1 MQREDILELILLE
14 ADGGLS
20 LEESGRLE
28 EELARDPTLR
38 DERSRMQSAWK
49 DLKDL
54 GRGLAMRPEFGES
67 RLASLRAPR
76 REGVII
82 GGHVRAAAAALL
94 LATFAR
100 GSFDPR
106 TSIVVDRF
114 GPDANGAAVRSTAA
128 ADETIRAATGETVV
142 ASAIDGL
149 RVNLSNGGVSL
160 NADGEVR
167 IEPGPIS
174 ADVMIGERA
183 ARIDLGGLELIGAQA
198 SLAVFDENEDRKFL
212 VLSGSLRLNDFTG
225 QVFTRLDGAVKVG
238 PDKSAAGFNPIGTG
252 NPLTD
257 PATAPT
263 RTETPIVVDPEP
275 AHEHSDP
282 TRLTN
287 RSFAPAHLI
296 GTITSASDGSVVAGA
311 VVTLVRDLLPEDALK
326 ALLPD
331 DPELRLETRRDL
343 DTARAVLGGA
353 FTVTSDADGRF
364 DLPRLP
370 PGIWR
375 IDVQVPDESRFAD
388 LRDRFFEVRAGEER
402 ALPLAL
408 DDGATASG
416 RIVDSKGRA
425 VTNAI
430 LTRLGRTIHVG
441 SSGEFNLDHVSATDG
456 LTTIRANDFVLT
468 DVDLSTQDFNAITLP
483 RSIPIR
489 GVIRDHDGTPIA
501 GRIEA
506 GFEVNGVWHVE
517 RTNVDAVDGKF
528 SLRTI
533 PSGVAVRLVASSRGY
548 QVATRYLDPDASRSD
563 KFYFDLPA
571 DRSVTVFPYDFDLG
585 RPVSDA
591 AVLAYGVQELLP
603 GVEESIGFSLSGLDP
618 DNDTAAIVCSAGLRF
633 TTFSFAPNATEVHV
647 EMHPARDR
655 RVRVVDPSGNDVSDA
670 LVVWS
675 ARMNED
681 PRVLAVVPAIGVLD
695 HVELPDYGLD
705 GGGLVAQI
713 VVTSNGTTTVVDD
726 DPTKDEI
733 VVVLGGSDQ

>member
-20 LEESGRLE
+20 LEESGLLE
-28 EELARDPTLR
+28 TELARDPTLR
-38 DERSRMQSAWK
+38 DERTRIHSAWN
-49 DLKDL
+49 DVRDL

-114 GPDANGAAVRSTAA
+114 GPDANGAAVRSTAS
-128 ADETIRAATGETVV
+128 ADETIRADSGESVV
-142 ASAIDGL
+142 ASSIDGL
-149 RVNLSNGGVSL
+149 RVNLRNGGVSL
-160 NADGEVR
+160 NADGEMR

-183 ARIDLGGLELIGAQA
+183 ARIDLGGLELIGTQA
-198 SLAVFDENEDRKFL
+198 TLSVSGEFEDRQFA

-225 QVFTRLDGAVKVG
+225 RVFTRLDGEVRVG
-238 PDKSAAGFNPIGTG
+238 PDKSSAGFNPIASG

-257 PATAPT
+257 PETVPT
-263 RTETPIVVDPEP
+263 RTETPIEVIPDEP
-275 AHEHSDP
+275 TREHSDP
-282 TRLTN
+282 TLLMN
-287 RSFAPAHLI
+287 RSFAPAHLV
-296 GTITSASDGSVVAGA
+296 GTITSASDGTAVAGA

-326 ALLPD
+326 VLLPE

-364 DLPRLP
+364 DIPRLP

-375 IDVQVPDESRFAD
+375 IDIQAPEESRFAD

-408 DDGATASG
+408 DDGATAYG
-416 RIVDSKGRA
+416 RIVDSKGRP

-430 LTRLGRTIHVG
+430 LTRLERTIHTG
-441 SSGEFNLDHVSATDG
+441 SNGEFKFEHVSATDG
-456 LTTIRANDFVLT
+456 RATIRANDFVLT
-468 DVDLSTQDFNAITLP
+468 DVDLSTLEFNAITLS

-489 GVIRDHDGTPIA
+489 GVIRDHVGTPMA

-517 RTNVDAVDGKF
+517 RTNVDVEGKF

-533 PSGVAVRLVASSRGY
+533 PSGVAIRLVAGSRGY
-548 QVATRYLDPDASRSD
+548 QIATRFLDPDASRAD
-563 KFYFDLPA
+563 KFYLDLPT
-571 DRSVTVFPYDFDLG
+571 DRSVTVYPYDVAFG

-603 GVEESIGFSLSGLDP
+603 GVEETVGFSLSGIDS

-647 EMHPARDR
+647 EMQPARDR
-655 RVRVVDPSGNDVSDA
+655 RVRVVDPSGNAVSDA

-681 PRVLAVVPAIGVLD
+681 PRVLAVVPAIGLSD
-695 HVELPDYGLD
+695 HIQLPDYGLD
-705 GGGLVAQI
+705 GGGLDAQI
-713 VVTSNGTTTVVDD
+713 VVTSKGSTAVVKD
-726 DPTKDEI
+726 DPTQDEI
-733 VVVLGGSDQ
+733 VVVVGGSDQ

>member
-20 LEESGRLE
+20 LEDSARLE
-28 EELARDPTLR
+28 DALARDPTLR
-38 DERSRMQSAWK
+38 DERSRMHSAWK
-49 DLKDL
+49 DVKDL
-54 GRGLAMRPEFGES
+54 GRGLGMRPEFGES
-67 RLASLRAPR
+67 RLSSLRAPR

-114 GPDANGAAVRSTAA
+114 GADANGAAVRSTAT
-128 ADETIRAATGETVV
+128 ADESIRAANGESVV
-142 ASAIDGL
+142 VSSIDGL
-149 RVNLSNGGVSL
+149 RVNLHNGGVSL
-160 NADGEVR
+160 SADGEVR
-167 IEPGPIS
+167 IEPGPIA

-183 ARIDLGGLELIGAQA
+183 ARIDLGGLELIGTQA
-198 SLAVFDENEDRKFL
+198 SFAVTGDYEDRKFM

-225 QVFTRLDGAVKVG
+225 RVFTRLDGEVRVG
-238 PDKSAAGFNPIGTG
+238 PDKSAAGFNPIVSG
-252 NPLTD
+252 NPLVD
-257 PATAPT
+257 PATVPT
-263 RTETPIVVDPEP
+263 RTETSVEPPPEP
-275 AHEHSDP
+275 AREHSDP
-282 TRLTN
+282 TRLMN
-287 RSFAPAHLI
+287 RSFAPAHLA
-296 GTITSASDGSVVAGA
+296 GTITAASDGTAVAGA
-311 VVTLVRDLLPEDALK
+311 VVTLVRELLPEDALK

-353 FTVTSDADGRF
+353 FTVASDANGGF

-388 LRDRFFEVRAGEER
+388 LRDRFFAVRAGEDL

-408 DDGATASG
+408 EDGATAFG

-430 LTRLGRTIHVG
+430 LMRLGRTIHTDWNG
-441 SSGEFNLDHVSATDG
+441 DFKLEHVSATDG
-456 LTTIRANDFVLT
+456 RATIRANDFVLT
-468 DVDLSTQDFNAITLP
+468 DVDLSTQDFNAITLA

-506 GFEVNGVWHVE
+506 GFEVNGAWHVE
-517 RTNVDAVDGKF
+517 RANVDAVEGKF

-533 PSGVAVRLVASSRGY
+533 PSGVAIRLVASSRGY

-571 DRSVTVFPYDFDLG
+571 DRSVTVYPYDADLG

-591 AVLAYGVQELLP
+591 AVLAYGSQELLP
-603 GVEESIGFSLSGLDP
+603 GVEETVGFSLSGVDS

-647 EMHPARDR
+647 EMRAARDR

-681 PRVLAVVPAIGVLD
+681 PRVLAAVPAIGLPD
-695 HVELPDYGLD
+695 HVQLPDFGLD

-733 VVVLGGSDQ
+733 TVVLGGSDQ

>member
-28 EELARDPTLR
+28 MELARDPTLR
-38 DERSRMQSAWK
+38 DERSRMHSAWK
-49 DLKDL
+49 DVKDL

-149 RVNLSNGGVSL
+149 RVNLNNGGVSL
-160 NADGEVR
+160 SADGEVR

-198 SLAVFDENEDRKFL
+198 TFSVFDEDEDRKFM

-225 QVFTRLDGAVKVG
+225 QVFTRLDGAVRVG
-238 PDKSAAGFNPIGTG
+238 PDKSAAGFNPIVTG
-252 NPLTD
+252 IPLSD
-257 PATAPT
+257 PETTPT
-263 RTETPIVVDPEP
+263 RTETPVVDPEP
-275 AHEHSDP
+275 AREHSDP
-282 TRLTN
+282 TRVMN
-287 RSFAPAHLI
+287 RSFAPAHLV
-296 GTITSASDGSVVAGA
+296 GTITSSSDGTVVAGA

-353 FTVTSDADGRF
+353 FAVTSDADGRF

-375 IDVQVPDESRFAD
+375 IDVQVPDDSRFAD

-402 ALPLAL
+402 ALPLSL
-408 DDGATASG
+408 DDGATATG

-430 LTRLGRTIHVG
+430 LTRLGRTIHTG
-441 SSGEFNLDHVSATDG
+441 SGGEFKLDHVSATDG
-456 LTTIRANDFVLT
+456 RTTIRANDFVLT

-517 RTNVDAVDGKF
+517 RTNADPVEGKF

-533 PSGVAVRLVASSRGY
+533 PSGVAIRLVAGSRGY
-548 QVATRYLDPDASRSD
+548 QVATHYLDPDASRSD

-571 DRSVTVFPYDFDLG
+571 DRSVTVYPYDVDLG

-603 GVEESIGFSLSGLDP
+603 GVEESVGFSLSGLDS

-633 TTFSFAPNATEVHV
+633 TTFSFSPNATEVHV
-647 EMHPARDR
+647 EMQPARDR

-681 PRVLAVVPAIGVLD
+681 PRVLAVVPAIGLLD

-705 GGGLVAQI
+705 GGGLDAQI
-713 VVTSNGTTTVVDD
+713 VVTFDGTTTVVND

>member
-20 LEESGRLE
+20 LEDSALLE
-28 EELARDPTLR
+28 DALARDPTLR
-38 DERSRMQSAWK
+38 DERSRMHSAWK
-49 DLKDL
+49 DVKDL
-54 GRGLAMRPEFGES
+54 GRGLGMRPEFGES
-67 RLASLRAPR
+67 RLSSLRAPR

-114 GPDANGAAVRSTAA
+114 GADANGAAVRSTAT
-128 ADETIRAATGETVV
+128 ADESIRAANGESVV
-142 ASAIDGL
+142 VSSIDGL
-149 RVNLSNGGVSL
+149 RVNLHNGGVSL
-160 NADGEVR
+160 SADGEVR
-167 IEPGPIS
+167 IEPGPIA

-183 ARIDLGGLELIGAQA
+183 ARIDLGGLELIGTQA
-198 SLAVFDENEDRKFL
+198 SFAVTGDYEDRKFM

-225 QVFTRLDGAVKVG
+225 RVFTRLDGEVRVG
-238 PDKSAAGFNPIGTG
+238 PDKSAAGFNPIVSG
-252 NPLTD
+252 NPLVD
-257 PATAPT
+257 PATVPT
-263 RTETPIVVDPEP
+263 RTETSVEPPPEP
-275 AHEHSDP
+275 AREHSDP
-282 TRLTN
+282 TRLMN
-287 RSFAPAHLI
+287 RSFAPAHLA
-296 GTITSASDGSVVAGA
+296 GTITAASDGTAVAGA
-311 VVTLVRDLLPEDALK
+311 VVTLVRELLPEDALK

-353 FTVTSDADGRF
+353 FTVASDANGGF

-388 LRDRFFEVRAGEER
+388 LRDRFFAVRAGEDL

-408 DDGATASG
+408 EDGATAFG

-430 LTRLGRTIHVG
+430 LMRLGRTIHTDWNG
-441 SSGEFNLDHVSATDG
+441 DFKLEHVSATDG
-456 LTTIRANDFVLT
+456 RATIRANDFVLT
-468 DVDLSTQDFNAITLP
+468 DVDLSTQDFNAITLA

-506 GFEVNGVWHVE
+506 GFEVNGAWHVE
-517 RTNVDAVDGKF
+517 RANVDAVEGKF

-533 PSGVAVRLVASSRGY
+533 PSGVAIRLVASSRGY

-571 DRSVTVFPYDFDLG
+571 DRSVTVYPYDADLG

-591 AVLAYGVQELLP
+591 AVLAYGSQELLP
-603 GVEESIGFSLSGLDP
+603 GVEETVGFSLSGVDS

-647 EMHPARDR
+647 EMRAARDR

-681 PRVLAVVPAIGVLD
+681 PRVLAAVPAIGLPD
-695 HVELPDYGLD
+695 HVQLPDFGLD

-733 VVVLGGSDQ
+733 TVVLGGSDQ

>member
-28 EELARDPTLR
+28 MELARDPTLR
-38 DERSRMQSAWK
+38 DERSRMHSAWK
-49 DLKDL
+49 DVKDL

-94 LATFAR
+94 LATLAR

-106 TSIVVDRF
+106 TSIVVDRI
-114 GPDANGAAVRSTAA
+114 GPDANGAAVRSTAD
-128 ADETIRAATGETVV
+128 ADETIRAANGETVV
-142 ASAIDGL
+142 ASSIDGL

-167 IEPGPIS
+167 IEPGPIA

-183 ARIDLGGLELIGAQA
+183 ARIDLGGLELIGTQA
-198 SLAVFDENEDRKFL
+198 SFAISGDSEDRKFM

-225 QVFTRLDGAVKVG
+225 RVVTRLDGEVKVG

-252 NPLTD
+252 NPLSD
-257 PATAPT
+257 PETTPT
-263 RTETPIVVDPEP
+263 RTQMPVVDPAP

-282 TRLTN
+282 TRLMN
-287 RSFAPAHLI
+287 RSFAPAHLL
-296 GTITSASDGSVVAGA
+296 GTITSASDGTVVAGA
-311 VVTLVRDLLPEDALK
+311 VVSLVRDLLPEDALQ

-353 FTVTSDADGRF
+353 FTVTSGADGSF
-364 DLPRLP
+364 DIPRLP

-388 LRDRFFEVRAGEER
+388 LRDHFFEVRAGEER
-402 ALPLAL
+402 TLPLAL

-441 SSGEFNLDHVSATDG
+441 SGGEFNLEHVSATDG
-456 LTTIRANDFVLT
+456 RTTIRANDFVLT
-468 DVDLSTQDFNAITLP
+468 DVDLSTHDFNAITLP

-517 RTNVDAVDGKF
+517 RTIADPVEGKF

-548 QVATRYLDPDASRSD
+548 QVAALYLDPDASRSD

-571 DRSVTVFPYDFDLG
+571 DRSVTVFPYDVDLG

-591 AVLAYGVQELLP
+591 AVLAYGEQELLP
-603 GVEESIGFSLSGLDP
+603 GVEESVGFSLSGLDS

-647 EMHPARDR
+647 ELQPARDR

-681 PRVLAVVPAIGVLD
+681 PRVLAVVPAIGLLD
-695 HVELPDYGLD
+695 RVELPDYGLD
-705 GGGLVAQI
+705 GGGLDAQI
-713 VVTSNGTTTVVDD
+713 VVTSNGTTTVVSD

-733 VVVLGGSDQ
+733 VVILGGSDQ

>member
-20 LEESGRLE
+20 LEDSARLE
-28 EELARDPTLR
+28 DELARDPTLR

-49 DLKDL
+49 DVKDL

-114 GPDANGAAVRSTAA
+114 GADANGAAVRSTAT
-128 ADETIRAATGETVV
+128 ADETIRAANGESVV
-142 ASAIDGL
+142 ASSIDGL
-149 RVNLSNGGVSL
+149 RVNLRNGGVSL
-160 NADGEVR
+160 SADGDVR
-167 IEPGPIS
+167 IEPGPIA

-183 ARIDLGGLELIGAQA
+183 ARIDLGGLELIGTQA
-198 SLAVFDENEDRKFL
+198 SFAVNGEYEDRKFM

-225 QVFTRLDGAVKVG
+225 RVFTRLDGEVRVG
-238 PDKSAAGFNPIGTG
+238 PDKSAAGFNPIVSG
-252 NPLTD
+252 NPLID
-257 PATAPT
+257 PATVPT
-263 RTETPIVVDPEP
+263 RTETSVEPPPEP
-275 AHEHSDP
+275 AREHSDP
-282 TRLTN
+282 TRLMN
-287 RSFAPAHLI
+287 RSFAPAHLA
-296 GTITSASDGSVVAGA
+296 GTITAASDGTAVAGA
-311 VVTLVRDLLPEDALK
+311 VVTLVRDLLPKDALK

-353 FTVTSDADGRF
+353 FTVASDANGRF

-388 LRDRFFEVRAGEER
+388 LRDHFFAVRAGEEL

-408 DDGATASG
+408 EDGATAFG

-430 LTRLGRTIHVG
+430 LMRLNRTIHTDWNG
-441 SSGEFNLDHVSATDG
+441 DFKLEHVSATDG
-456 LTTIRANDFVLT
+456 RATIRANDFVLT
-468 DVDLSTQDFNAITLP
+468 DVDLSTQDFNAITLS

-506 GFEVNGVWHVE
+506 GFEVNGAWHVE
-517 RTNVDAVDGKF
+517 RANVDAVEGKF

-533 PSGVAVRLVASSRGY
+533 PSGVAVRLVASSRGF

-571 DRSVTVFPYDFDLG
+571 DRSVTVFPYDVDFG

-591 AVLAYGVQELLP
+591 EVLAYGSQELLP
-603 GVEESIGFSLSGLDP
+603 GVEETVGFSLSGLDA
-618 DNDTAAIVCSAGLRF
+618 DNDTAAIVCSAGLCF

-647 EMHPARDR
+647 EMRAARDR

-681 PRVLAVVPAIGVLD
+681 PRVLAAVPAIG
-695 HVELPDYGLD
+695 LPDYVQLPDFGLD

-733 VVVLGGSDQ
+733 TVVLGGSDQ

>member
-28 EELARDPTLR
+28 NELARDPTLR
-38 DERSRMQSAWK
+38 DERSRIHSAWK
-49 DLKDL
+49 DVRDL

-114 GPDANGAAVRSTAA
+114 GPDANRAAVRSTAA
-128 ADETIRAATGETVV
+128 ADETIRADSGGSVV

-149 RVNLSNGGVSL
+149 RVNLRNGGVSL
-160 NADGEVR
+160 NADGDVR
-167 IEPGPIS
+167 IEPGPIA

-183 ARIDLGGLELIGAQA
+183 ARIDLGGLELIGTQA
-198 SLAVFDENEDRKFL
+198 SLAISGEGFEDRQFV

-225 QVFTRLDGAVKVG
+225 RVFTRFDGAVRIG
-238 PDKSAAGFNPIGTG
+238 PDKSAAGFNPIVSG
-252 NPLTD
+252 NPLID
-257 PATAPT
+257 PATVPT
-263 RTETPIVVDPEP
+263 RTETPVEVAPEP
-275 AHEHSDP
+275 AREHSDP
-282 TRLTN
+282 TLLMN
-287 RSFAPAHLI
+287 RSFAPAHLV
-296 GTITSASDGSVVAGA
+296 GTITSASDGTAVAGA

-326 ALLPD
+326 VLLPD

-343 DTARAVLGGA
+343 DTARAALGGA
-353 FTVTSDADGRF
+353 FTVESGADGRF

-375 IDVQVPDESRFAD
+375 IDVQAPDESPFAD
-388 LRDRFFEVRAGEER
+388 LRDRFFEVRAGEEL

-408 DDGATASG
+408 DDGATAFG
-416 RIVDSKGRA
+416 RIVDSKGRP

-430 LTRLGRTIHVG
+430 LMRLARTIHTDSNG
-441 SSGEFNLDHVSATDG
+441 NFKLEHVSATDG
-456 LTTIRANDFVLT
+456 RATIRANDFVLT
-468 DVDLSTQDFNAITLP
+468 DVDLSTLEFNAITLS

-489 GVIRDHDGTPIA
+489 GVIRDHVGTPMA

-517 RTNVDAVDGKF
+517 RTNVDVEGKF

-533 PSGVAVRLVASSRGY
+533 PSGVAIRLVASSRGY
-548 QVATRYLDPDASRSD
+548 QIATRFLDPDASRAD
-563 KFYFDLPA
+563 KFYLDLPT
-571 DRSVTVFPYDFDLG
+571 DRSVTVYPYDVAFG

-591 AVLAYGVQELLP
+591 AVLAYGLQELLP
-603 GVEESIGFSLSGLDP
+603 GVEETVGFSLSGLDS

-633 TTFSFAPNATEVHV
+633 TTFSFTPNATEVHV
-647 EMHPARDR
+647 EMQPARDR
-655 RVRVVDPSGNDVSDA
+655 RVRVVDPSGNAVSDA

-681 PRVLAVVPAIGVLD
+681 PRVLAVVPAIGLSD
-695 HVELPDYGLD
+695 HIQLPDFGLD
-705 GGGLVAQI
+705 GGGLDAQI
-713 VVTSNGTTTVVDD
+713 VVTSKGTTVVVGD

-733 VVVLGGSDQ
+733 VVVVGGSDQ

>member
-20 LEESGRLE
+20 LEDSALLE
-28 EELARDPTLR
+28 DALARDPTLR
-38 DERSRMQSAWK
+38 DERSRMHSAWK
-49 DLKDL
+49 DVKDL
-54 GRGLAMRPEFGES
+54 GRGLGMRPEFGES
-67 RLASLRAPR
+67 RLSSLRAPR

-114 GPDANGAAVRSTAA
+114 GADANGAAVRSTAT
-128 ADETIRAATGETVV
+128 ADESIRAANGESVV
-142 ASAIDGL
+142 VSSIDGL
-149 RVNLSNGGVSL
+149 RVNLHNGGVSL
-160 NADGEVR
+160 SADGEVR
-167 IEPGPIS
+167 IEPGPIA

-183 ARIDLGGLELIGAQA
+183 ARIDLGGLELIGTQA
-198 SLAVFDENEDRKFL
+198 SFAVTGDYEDRKFM

-225 QVFTRLDGAVKVG
+225 RVFTRLDGEVRVG
-238 PDKSAAGFNPIGTG
+238 PDKSAAGFNPIVSG
-252 NPLTD
+252 NPLVD
-257 PATAPT
+257 PATVPT
-263 RTETPIVVDPEP
+263 RTETSVEPPPEP
-275 AHEHSDP
+275 AREHSDP
-282 TRLTN
+282 TRLMN
-287 RSFAPAHLI
+287 RSFAPAHLA
-296 GTITSASDGSVVAGA
+296 GTITAASDGTAVAGA

-353 FTVTSDADGRF
+353 FTVASDANGGF

-388 LRDRFFEVRAGEER
+388 LRDRFFAVRAGEDL

-408 DDGATASG
+408 EDGATAFG

-430 LTRLGRTIHVG
+430 LMRLGRTIHTDWNG
-441 SSGEFNLDHVSATDG
+441 DFKLEHVSATDG
-456 LTTIRANDFVLT
+456 RATIRANDFVLT
-468 DVDLSTQDFNAITLP
+468 DVDLSTQDFNAITLA

-506 GFEVNGVWHVE
+506 GFEVNGAWHVE
-517 RTNVDAVDGKF
+517 RANVDAVEGKF

-533 PSGVAVRLVASSRGY
+533 PSGVAIRLVASSRGY

-571 DRSVTVFPYDFDLG
+571 DRSVTVYPYDADLG

-591 AVLAYGVQELLP
+591 AVLAYGSQELLP
-603 GVEESIGFSLSGLDP
+603 GVEETVGFSLSGVDS

-647 EMHPARDR
+647 EMRAARDR

-681 PRVLAVVPAIGVLD
+681 PRVLAAVPAIGLPD
-695 HVELPDYGLD
+695 HVQLPDFGLD

-733 VVVLGGSDQ
+733 TVVLGGSDQ